1 MTEFTE
7 KKSNLG
13 SNILESIK
21 ENPVP
26 TALAGLGIG
35 MLLFGTLWNK
45 EGAMPEEKEAKGE
58 SAIGGIREKM
68 EESRERG
75 REMKERIME
84 KAGEWK
90 SAASGYA
97 RQMGETGTDKLRS
110 AGTSMR
116 TMIENNPLAAV
127 AAALALGAVVG
138 FSLPEMKKEREI
150 LTETMH

>member
-1 MTEFTE
+1 MTEFT
-7 KKSNLG
+7 KKTSNLG
-13 SNILESIK
+13 NNILESIK
-21 ENPVP
+21 EHPVP

-35 MLLFGTLWNK
+35 MLLFGSLWKK
-45 EGAMPEEKEAKGE
+45 EGAMPEEKEAMGE
-58 SAIGGIREKM
+58 STIGGIKEKM

-75 REMKERIME
+75 REMKGRIME

-97 RQMGETGTDKLRS
+97 RQMGEAGTEKLRGT
-110 AGTSMR
+110 GTSMR
-116 TMIENNPLAAV
+116 TMIEEKPLAAI

-138 FSLPEMKKEREI
+138 FSIPEMKKEREI